1 MHIEK
6 RRLKFVEK
14 NLIIK
19 LLNDPLVKRHM
30 PLSAE
35 SFDEKN
41 YHEFITSKEAIWEE
55 FGFGPYAY
63 FVNNEFIGWGGI
75 QPDEEDFELALVLA
89 PAYWGYG
96 RQLYNDLIHQAFG
109 ELNLDSVTILFP
121 PSRTRIK
128 WILKSGFIEE
138 ERLDIEGK
146 CFIRFRLMNPKK
158 SSRKYE

>member
-1 MHIEK
+1 MKMHIEK
-6 RRLKFVEK
+6 KRLKLVDK
-14 NLIIK
+14 NLIIQ
-19 LLNDPLVKRHM
+19 LLNDPQVKRHM

-35 SFDEKN
+35 SFDEKHYAN
-41 YHEFITSKEAIWEE
+41 FIAAKEAIWEK
-55 FGFGPYAY
+55 FGFGPNAY

-96 RQLYNDLIHQAFG
+96 RQLYSDLIKQAFG

-128 WILKSGFIEE
+128 GILKAGFVEE
-138 ERLDIEGK
+138 GRINIDGE
-146 CFIRFRLMNPKK
+146 CFIRFRLKNPKVN
-158 SSRKYE
+158 Y

>member
-6 RRLKFVEK
+6 RRLKLVDK

-19 LLNDPLVKRHM
+19 LLTHPLVKRHM

-41 YHEFITSKEAIWEE
+41 YYEFIASKEAIWEK

-63 FVNNEFIGWGGI
+63 FVKNEFVGWGGI
-75 QPDEEDFELALVLA
+75 QPDEEDFELALVLD
-89 PAYWGYG
+89 PAHWGYG
-96 RQLYNDLIHQAFG
+96 RQLYNDLIHQAFV

-128 WILKSGFIEE
+128 GILKLGFVEE
-138 ERLDIEGK
+138 GRLNIEGE
-146 CFIRFRLMNPKK
+146 CFIRFRLMNPKLN
-158 SSRKYE
+158 E